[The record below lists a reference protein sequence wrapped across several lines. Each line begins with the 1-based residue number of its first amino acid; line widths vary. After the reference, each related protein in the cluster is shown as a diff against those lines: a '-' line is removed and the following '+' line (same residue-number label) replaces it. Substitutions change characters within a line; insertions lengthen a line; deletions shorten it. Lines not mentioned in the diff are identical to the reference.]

1 MANQLKDIVGNNAT
15 NESAQ
20 YDINQE
26 EGKYAQSPVPP
37 EKRKSWLGIAA
48 IYFGMTASLSA
59 FATGGALI
67 SGLTLMQSIMAA
79 VLGTAILVFLFF
91 IPTGYIGAR
100 EGFNTYIVGEAAF
113 GSKGS
118 NIATAFIVTIIPCV
132 GWYGV
137 QVSIAAD
144 ALTEVFG
151 GNQALTPWLMIFLGI
166 LFCLP
171 AMFGVV
177 SMAWLDYLAIPAIL
191 IITIYG
197 FTRVMNMTGLEG
209 LLNYEPATSQSI
221 VWGANLM
228 VGSMVV
234 GATFTADYTR
244 WTKNKLSHVSYA
256 GIAGNFPPLL
266 ILTIVAVMMGISAT
280 SIENV
285 NEPWNIAEVMKVL
298 GLPLISLALVIV
310 MQWSTNIT
318 SSYSAGLA
326 LTKVFGWSRFWWTL
340 IAAVVGTILS
350 LLGIMQYFIG
360 FLGILA
366 SFVAPAAGV
375 MISEYFFVSKQTL
388 NRKQGFYWPGI
399 LSWFIG
405 GLGAYFI
412 PFFIPAVNGAIIAAL
427 IYYLIHAIRSDT
439 NNQAA

>member
-1 MANQLKDIVGNNAT
+1 
-15 NESAQ
+15 
-20 YDINQE
+20 
-26 EGKYAQSPVPP
+26 
-37 EKRKSWLGIAA
+37 
-48 IYFGMTASLSA
+48 
-59 FATGGALI
+59 
-67 SGLTLMQSIMAA
+67 
-79 VLGTAILVFLFF
+79 
-91 IPTGYIGAR
+91 
-100 EGFNTYIVGEAAF
+100 
-113 GSKGS
+113 
-118 NIATAFIVTIIPCV
+118 
-132 GWYGV
+132 
-137 QVSIAAD
+137 
-144 ALTEVFG
+144 
-151 GNQALTPWLMIFLGI
+151 
-166 LFCLP
+166 
-171 AMFGVV
+171 
-177 SMAWLDYLAIPAIL
+177 
-191 IITIYG
+191 
-197 FTRVMNMTGLEG
+197 
-209 LLNYEPATSQSI
+209 
-221 VWGANLM
+221 M

>member
-1 MANQLKDIVGNNAT
+1 MEHLREDEDKSFSNRRAT
-15 NESAQ
+15 AEH
-20 YDINQE
+20 YDMNQE
-26 EGKYAQSPVPP
+26 EGKYAQSPVPND
-37 EKRKSWLGIAA
+37 KRKSWIGVAA
-48 IYFGMTASLSA
+48 IYFGMTAALSA

-67 SGLTLMQSIMAA
+67 SGLTLMQSIVAV

-91 IPTGYIGAR
+91 IPTGYIGSR
-100 EGFNTYIVGEAAF
+100 EGLNTYMVGEAAF
-113 GSKGS
+113 GSTGS
-118 NIATAFIVTIIPCV
+118 NIATAFIVTIIPSV

-144 ALTEVFG
+144 ALTEVLG
-151 GNQALTPWLMIFLGI
+151 GNQNVTPFLMIVLGI

-197 FTRVMNMTGLEG
+197 FTKVMSITGLEG
-209 LLNYEPATSQSI
+209 LLSYEPAASQSI
-221 VWGANLM
+221 VWGVNLM
-228 VGSMVV
+228 VGSMIV

-244 WTKNKLSHVSYA
+244 WTKNKLSHVAYA
-256 GIAGNFPPLL
+256 GIVGNFPPLL
-266 ILTIVAVMMGISAT
+266 ILTVIAAMMGISAA
-280 SIENV
+280 SLGNID
-285 NEPWNIAEVMKVL
+285 EPWNIAEVMKVL
-298 GLPLISLALVIV
+298 GLPFISLALVIV

-340 IAAVVGTILS
+340 IAAIVGTSLS

-360 FLGILA
+360 FLGILS

-375 MISEYFFVSKQTL
+375 MLCEYFFVSKGSL
-388 NRKQGFYWPGI
+388 NRKTGLYWPG
-399 LSWFIG
+399 LFSWFLG
-405 GLGAYFI
+405 GLGAFFI
-412 PFFIPAVNGAIIAAL
+412 PVFIPAVNGAVIAGC
-427 IYYLIHAIRSDT
+427 IYYFIHVIRSNDK
-439 NNQAA
+439 